1 MASRFTLPDR
11 CSLLQAAL
19 WVARKQRPLADDLF
33 DAAPLWLELAEV
45 ELDGP
50 LRPLLQALRSGEIPA
65 WADAILERALPPDGL
80 YWEVRHRARDV
91 DVPLDCW
98 NWLDVKWQFS
108 RVSCSVNILE
118 MLRLRMPPGPDG
130 DEMDALIR
138 AAEMAE
144 LIGDAQRF
152 SLHRVRVDVGKLI
165 TAFPDAPAVIPAHDV
180 EAQGP
185 AGRKGGRPAKFDWDA
200 FYVELIGR
208 IHDEGAPKEQAELI
222 GYMAEWCQNQW
233 GVDKVPSNT
242 TLKDKISPV
251 YRRLRMDGN

>member
-11 CSLLQAAL
+11 CSLVQAAL

-33 DAAPLWLELAEV
+33 DAAPLWLEKAEV
-45 ELDGP
+45 KGGGP

-65 WADAILERALPPDGL
+65 WADAILETAPPPDGL
-80 YWEVRHRARDV
+80 DWKVRHRARDI

-98 NWLDVKWQFS
+98 NWRNVDWQQS

-118 MLRLRMPPGPDG
+118 MLRLKMPPGPDG
-130 DEMDALIR
+130 DEMDALVR

-165 TAFPDAPAVIPAHDV
+165 TTFPDAAAVVLCSGEEQFPPYLHFMVSALRQLGPQDQRLPKKRV
-180 EAQGP
+180 ESWLEKNWPDGLGP
-185 AGRKGGRPAKFDWDA
+185 RSASKISYMATFLRHPKDEKGGHFRPQRK
-200 FYVELIGR
+200 
-208 IHDEGAPKEQAELI
+208 K
-222 GYMAEWCQNQW
+222 
-233 GVDKVPSNT
+233 
-242 TLKDKISPV
+242 
-251 YRRLRMDGN
+251 